1 MEYRQ
6 ITRDKVRLRKTIRQ
20 TIKKDIDINK
30 LDRNILY
37 DRTL

>member
-1 MEYRQ
+1 MEYCQ